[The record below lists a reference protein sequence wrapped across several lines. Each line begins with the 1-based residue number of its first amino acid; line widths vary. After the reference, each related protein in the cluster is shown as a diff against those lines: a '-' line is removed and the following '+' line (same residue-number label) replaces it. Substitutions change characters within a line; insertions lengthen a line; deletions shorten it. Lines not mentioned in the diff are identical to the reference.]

1 MAMAGEP
8 ASILRDPAHARWQ
21 ALGPREDMRFV
32 AVTLPRLLAR
42 LPWRDDPARRDLFRY
57 REYAPDAQSRVWM
70 VAGYALAAAAARA
83 FASHGWP
90 ADIRGVEADREG
102 GGLITDLPAEDY
114 TTDRPGTWLRPPLE
128 LVFNDRQERTLVE
141 AGLMPLSAL
150 PFSGDAVVVAMRTLH
165 TPPRFTGANAEAA
178 NANARLSAQFHS
190 MLCVSR
196 FAHAVKMLGR
206 SMVGSFQTA
215 EAVERRL
222 QTWLNRYVN
231 ASTAAG
237 SEARAKAPL
246 LAGRVQVQDRP
257 GQPGVY
263 GCTVH
268 LQPHYQL
275 EDVSATFRLTT
286 ELMAGGRAA

>member
-1 MAMAGEP
+1 MLAG
-8 ASILRDPAHARWQ
+8 
-21 ALGPREDMRFV
+21 F
-32 AVTLPRLLAR
+32 
-42 LPWRDDPARRDLFRY
+42 
-57 REYAPDAQSRVWM
+57 
-70 VAGYALAAAAARA
+70 ALAAAAARA
-83 FASHGWP
+83 FANHGWP
-90 ADIRGVEADREG
+90 ADVRGVDADREG
-102 GGLITDLPAEDY
+102 GGLITDLPAENF
-114 TTDRPGTWLRPPLE
+114 TTDPLGSWVRPPLE
-128 LVFNDRQERTLVE
+128 LVFNDRQERALVE
-141 AGLMPLSAL
+141 GGLMPLAAL
-150 PFSGDAVVVAMRTLH
+150 PFSGDAAFTAMRTLQA
-165 TPPRFTGANAEAA
+165 PQRFVGANAEAA

-206 SMVGSFQTA
+206 NMVGSLLTPD
-215 EAVERRL
+215 EVERKL

-231 ASTAAG
+231 TSGSAG

-286 ELMAGGRAA
+286 ELAAAGRAA